1 MRGEMKPK
9 NACVLS
15 LPPVQEP
22 MPCRF
27 QFLFFRAFFRAT
39 PWLTERVE
47 EAITLANQ
55 KELRKSHQLISQN
68 SSNCM

>member
-15 LPPVQEP
+15 LPPVA
-22 MPCRF
+22 F
-27 QFLFFRAFFRAT
+27 FIFFRAFFRAA
-39 PWLTERVE
+39 PWLTERLE